1 MSIDRTQA
9 GDLTEQLQA
18 KRWMILILVG
28 FAQLMVTLD
37 VTIVNIA
44 LPSAQSALHFS
55 ADNRQWVLT
64 AYALSFGSLLL
75 LGGKLG
81 DLFGRK
87 WTFVA
92 GLVGFAVASAIGGL
106 AQSFAV
112 LVGARALQGAFG
124 ALLAPSAL
132 SLLTLTFRQSPDRQK
147 AFGIFTA
154 IAGSGASLGLLL
166 GGALTQALSWRW
178 SLYVNL
184 LVAVPAAIAALR
196 LVPDMRSP
204 HRPKIDVAGVVTV
217 TGGLFALVYGFAN
230 AETHS
235 WSASATIIAI
245 ASSAVLLIA
254 FVGIEARIPEPLMPL
269 DIVRD
274 RARGGAYAAM
284 ALAGAGAFSLFLFLS
299 FFLQNDLRFTPLL
312 TGVSFLPF
320 TGSVIF
326 AATVN
331 QTRVLPRI
339 GARPVVFAGS
349 ALGAGAMLL
358 LTGLSPQSSYGADV
372 LPSLILAGL
381 GLGSVFSSALSTGTL
396 GVRPADAGIA
406 SAMVNMSQ
414 QIGGSVGTA
423 ILSTVFAGALTGYL
437 SSHPAATVVP
447 AAATVHAD
455 AIAFYWSAGFFAV
468 GLLVALFVL
477 PGRDQTRGL
486 VVEAESRSSTVEPGP
501 PAIASPAEA
510 G

>member
-1 MSIDRTQA
+1 
-9 GDLTEQLQA
+9 LTEQLQA
-18 KRWMILILVG
+18 KRWMILILIG

-44 LPSAQSALHFS
+44 LPSAQNALHFS

-106 AQSFAV
+106 AQSFVV

-132 SLLTLTFRQSPDRQK
+132 SLLTLTFRQSRDRQK

-184 LVAVPAAIAALR
+184 VVAVPAAIAALR
-196 LVPDMRSP
+196 LVPNMRSP
-204 HRPKIDVAGVVTV
+204 HRPKIDVGGVLTA

-235 WSASATIIAI
+235 WSASTTIIAI
-245 ASSAVLLIA
+245 AASAVLLLA
-254 FVGIEARIPEPLMPL
+254 FVGIEARITEPLLPL

-299 FFLQNDLRFTPLL
+299 FFLQDDLRLTPSL

-349 ALGAGAMLL
+349 ALGAAGMLL
-358 LTGLSPQSSYGADV
+358 LTGLSPHSSYAADV

-396 GVRPADAGIA
+396 GVRPANAGIA
-406 SAMVNMSQ
+406 SAVVNMSQ
-414 QIGGSVGTA
+414 QIGGSIGTA
-423 ILSTVFAGALTGYL
+423 ILSTVFASALNGYL
-437 SSHPAATVVP
+437 SSHPAATAVR
-447 AAATVHAD
+447 ASATVHGD
-455 AIAFYWSAGFFAV
+455 TIAFYWSAGFFAL
-468 GLLVALFVL
+468 GLLVAVFVL
-477 PGRDQTRGL
+477 PGRDRVRGL
-486 VVEAESRSSTVEPGP
+486 VDEVEPQP
-501 PAIASPAEA
+501 LAAEPVAAAIAPATDTR
-510 G
+510 